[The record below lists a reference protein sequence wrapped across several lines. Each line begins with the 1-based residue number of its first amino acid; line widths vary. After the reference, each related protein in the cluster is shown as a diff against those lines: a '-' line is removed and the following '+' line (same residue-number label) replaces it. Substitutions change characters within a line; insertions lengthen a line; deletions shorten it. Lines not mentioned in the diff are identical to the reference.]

1 MKYYRIDI
9 IANSKEKPSFFIG
22 SALRGAFGYALE
34 EIACKDAT
42 CKCIEKPSKD
52 RCLYYHLYKSD
63 TMKPFRI
70 DTELSASTYDFSL
83 YFFSK
88 DNKVSDIETILSA
101 LKNMMVKRGIGKGCT
116 KSTSS
121 ACIKFPKSTYS
132 INTIEPEISALNV
145 NPSTQIKIYIKTPC
159 ILTNPNKERIRDI
172 GIEEILSSI
181 YKRKSFFEEGEEHAN
196 LSFKPKYKLVSKQ
209 INAEVKVSR
218 ESLEQNRQ
226 IVLEGTSGM
235 IEVKDLD
242 KKSYELL
249 KLGEVIG
256 VGSQTVRGLGKITIE
271 SSF

>member
-9 IANSKEKPSFFIG
+9 ITNSKEKPSFFTG

-34 EIACKDAT
+34 EVACKDSS
-42 CKCIEKPSKD
+42 CKCVEKPPKD

-63 TMKPFRI
+63 DMKPFRI
-70 DTELSASTYDFSL
+70 DTELASDTYDFSL

-101 LKNMMVKRGIGKGCT
+101 LKVMIVKRGIGKGCE
-116 KSTSS
+116 KNSS
-121 ACIKFPKSTYS
+121 SDCVKFPKCTYQ
-132 INTIEPEISALNV
+132 INTIDPKLNALNV
-145 NPSTQIKIYIKTPC
+145 DLSAQIKIHIKTPC
-159 ILTNPNKERIRDI
+159 ILTNSNKERIRDI
-172 GIEEILSSI
+172 NIEDMLSSI
-181 YKRKSFFEEGEEHAN
+181 YKRKSFFEEGKEHAN
-196 LSFKPKYKLVSKQ
+196 LSFNSKYKLVSKK

-218 ESLEQNRQ
+218 ESLEQKKQ
-226 IVLEGTSGM
+226 IVLEGTVGV

-249 KLGEVIG
+249 KLGEMLG